1 MSLKEMLDISEKF
14 EPYVADYKIKVFNV
28 AYLPVE
34 VRKQFTSDFK
44 IIADFFAE
52 KNNPDY
58 VPSKERITHV
68 EAVLHLLK
76 VFTNDFRYDRISA
89 DIMEKQ
95 SNGEVITMCDFAER
109 MWNSGEAAGIEKGIA
124 QGMEKGRTAGK
135 ILAYFDMGLSIEEVS
150 DKVNLTVEQV
160 SDILEQSLVSV

>member
-14 EPYVADYKIKVFNV
+14 EPYVADY
-28 AYLPVE
+28 
-34 VRKQFTSDFK
+34 K

-95 SNGEVITMCDFAER
+95 RNGEVITMCDFAER
-109 MWNSGEAAGIEKGIA
+109 MWNSGEAA
-124 QGMEKGRTAGK
+124 GMEKGRTAGK

>member
-14 EPYVADYKIKVFNV
+14 EPYVADY
-28 AYLPVE
+28 
-34 VRKQFTSDFK
+34 K

-76 VFTNDFRYDRISA
+76 V
-89 DIMEKQ
+89 
-95 SNGEVITMCDFAER
+95 ITMCDFAER
-109 MWNSGEAAGIEKGIA
+109 MWNSGEAAGIEKGIV

-150 DKVNLTVEQV
+150 DKVNLTVE
-160 SDILEQSLVSV
+160 

>member
-14 EPYVADYKIKVFNV
+14 EPYAADYKIKVFNV

-76 VFTNDFRYDRISA
+76 V
-89 DIMEKQ
+89 
-95 SNGEVITMCDFAER
+95 ITMCDFAER
-109 MWNSGEAAGIEKGIA
+109 MWNSGEAAGIEKG
-124 QGMEKGRTAGK
+124 RTGK
-135 ILAYFDMGLSIEEVS
+135 
-150 DKVNLTVEQV
+150 
-160 SDILEQSLVSV
+160 